1 MKKIKMKK
9 INTCFLERH
18 NLHVSNSSWNKNWIL
33 LGTIWAR
40 SSTVQVL
47 LESGLIPFDI
57 ILHKFFDLAEL
68 NIIKL

>member
-1 MKKIKMKK
+1 MKK

-18 NLHVSNSSWNKNWIL
+18 NLHVSNSSWNKSWIL

-47 LESGLIPFDI
+47 LESGLIPFNPAY
-57 ILHKFFDLAEL
+57 FFDLAEL